1 MHRELRLFGWLGAA
15 WAMFIGVLGI
25 MVMLSKGE
33 PLDPVFCLC
42 VLGLFL
48 ASIRLIHLRRWGALA
63 VSAYSL
69 WMIVDSLKSD
79 LPFWSVAWIAISATL
94 VTLTIGAWRTLRPGL

>member
-1 MHRELRLFGWLGAA
+1 MHRELRIFGWLGAA

-25 MVMLSKGE
+25 LVMLSKGE
-33 PLDPVFCLC
+33 PLDPVFCVY

-63 VSAYSL
+63 LSAY
-69 WMIVDSLKSD
+69 
-79 LPFWSVAWIAISATL
+79 
-94 VTLTIGAWRTLRPGL
+94 G